1 MGGGCGA
8 GGKEVRRT
16 VVLGLL
22 PGGDGD
28 DVPGKMVGG
37 WVGGIRKKKY

>member
-1 MGGGCGA
+1 M
-8 GGKEVRRT
+8 
-16 VVLGLL
+16 LGLL

-28 DVPGKMVGG
+28 GVAGKMVGV